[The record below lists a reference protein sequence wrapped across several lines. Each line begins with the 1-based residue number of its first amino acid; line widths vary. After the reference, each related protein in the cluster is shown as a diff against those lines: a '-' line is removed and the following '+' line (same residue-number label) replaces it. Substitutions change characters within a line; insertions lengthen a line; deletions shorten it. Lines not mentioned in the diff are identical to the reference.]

1 MKFKD
6 KISIRAESEENAI
19 NNALNILFMDNK
31 YEIDIERINLR
42 FDGTS
47 SVYDIYYSYSKM
59 DKDLDSNHYEIE
71 RKFLVKDDSV
81 KLIFNYET
89 IEQSY
94 IGFNPT
100 SRIRKSG
107 LKFYYTE
114 KSSGTLIRKENEQEI
129 TEEKYFELFKYKVGR
144 TIRKNRYKIP
154 LNEGLVAE
162 LDIYLDDLAGLKT
175 VEVEFPNKES
185 ATLFEVPN
193 WFGEDITDDLR
204 YKNDNLA
211 ISSIKDINALINQK
225 KSKTI

>member
-1 MKFKD
+1 MKYKD
-6 KISIRAESEENAI
+6 KISIRATSEEDAI
-19 NNALNILFMDNK
+19 NNALNILLMDNK
-31 YEIDIERINLR
+31 YDIDIERINLR
-42 FDGTS
+42 LDGTS

-59 DKDLDSNHYEIE
+59 DKDLDNSHYEIE

-81 KLIFNYET
+81 KLLFEYEL

-100 SRIRKSG
+100 SRIRKSSA
-107 LKFYYTE
+107 KYYYTE

-129 TEEKYFELFKYKVGR
+129 NEDKYYEL
-144 TIRKNRYKIP
+144 
-154 LNEGLVAE
+154 LNYVY
-162 LDIYLDDLAGLKT
+162 LDIYLDYLSGLEA
-175 VEVEFPNKES
+175 VEVEFSNKE
-185 ATLFEVPN
+185 AAALFEVPS

-211 ISSIKDINALINQK
+211 MFSIKDIDALINQN